1 MMIADAA
8 GARPYWLAFLREE
21 LSARPGRGAAVA
33 RITASCAI
41 VVTLWM
47 VFEIPLPA
55 YAAYVVFLVSGTE
68 TASTLMTAVGGLVA
82 ATSATA
88 LTLVLFAVDAS
99 EPALRIPLMAGA
111 TFLGMYLS
119 RIITVGP
126 IAFLAGFV
134 LVIDQTL
141 VDDIPDPEALTRFV
155 LWLWLVVAVPTI
167 VVAVLDLAI
176 GQNPKK
182 LLLQRTLKLLDDIA
196 FALENPAA
204 PDLRRLVPVAAS
216 LADLHQ
222 RAELVDRRLRMREAI
237 DLAFIESLDELVRLA
252 ALLDGRVPA
261 DVRHVLAALCRQCRM
276 AVASGTVAAYSHA
289 AVAAERLEAVE
300 ASARPLV
307 VALGRVLGRMM
318 SQLEALRQVPAGAA
332 PRPARKA
339 LLVPDAFSNPDH
351 ARFAI
356 KVAIA
361 ATAAYIVYSGL
372 DWPGIRTSVVT
383 CFFVAL
389 SSVGASVH
397 KLNLRIAGALTGG
410 LVAGLCL
417 VYVIPSLT
425 DIGQL
430 LVLLGLVTAASAW
443 VATSS
448 ERLAYAG
455 MQIAFAFYVG
465 VLQGYGPADDLT
477 VLRDRVAGIV
487 LGNVLI
493 SVIFVSLWPVSAAK
507 QARIALANAAKSLAD
522 MLRHVGDAPSTT
534 RTGLAVARAFNAARQ
549 QVSVSAFETAILADR
564 SSRSEE
570 QKSLRQLES
579 IAAAVY
585 IDANA
590 RPTPA
595 ANAATIE
602 AAAWLEHYA
611 EALQSNAPA
620 PPGSAL
626 DRASLPRTD
635 PASPIA
641 AAADALLLASLRA
654 DSDEVARAS

>member
-204 PDLRRLVPVAAS
+204 P
-216 LADLHQ
+216 
-222 RAELVDRRLRMREAI
+222 
-237 DLAFIESLDELVRLA
+237 
-252 ALLDGRVPA
+252 
-261 DVRHVLAALCRQCRM
+261 
-276 AVASGTVAAYSHA
+276 
-289 AVAAERLEAVE
+289 
-300 ASARPLV
+300 
-307 VALGRVLGRMM
+307 
-318 SQLEALRQVPAGAA
+318 
-332 PRPARKA
+332 
-339 LLVPDAFSNPDH
+339 
-351 ARFAI
+351 
-356 KVAIA
+356 
-361 ATAAYIVYSGL
+361 
-372 DWPGIRTSVVT
+372 
-383 CFFVAL
+383 
-389 SSVGASVH
+389 
-397 KLNLRIAGALTGG
+397 
-410 LVAGLCL
+410 
-417 VYVIPSLT
+417 
-425 DIGQL
+425 
-430 LVLLGLVTAASAW
+430 
-443 VATSS
+443 
-448 ERLAYAG
+448 
-455 MQIAFAFYVG
+455 
-465 VLQGYGPADDLT
+465 
-477 VLRDRVAGIV
+477 
-487 LGNVLI
+487 
-493 SVIFVSLWPVSAAK
+493 
-507 QARIALANAAKSLAD
+507 
-522 MLRHVGDAPSTT
+522 
-534 RTGLAVARAFNAARQ
+534 
-549 QVSVSAFETAILADR
+549 
-564 SSRSEE
+564 
-570 QKSLRQLES
+570 
-579 IAAAVY
+579 
-585 IDANA
+585 
-590 RPTPA
+590 
-595 ANAATIE
+595 
-602 AAAWLEHYA
+602 
-611 EALQSNAPA
+611 
-620 PPGSAL
+620 
-626 DRASLPRTD
+626 
-635 PASPIA
+635 
-641 AAADALLLASLRA
+641 
-654 DSDEVARAS
+654 